1 MNFFFPTDV
10 AARRPPEDN
19 TRKKKFG
26 RNLTVAKCEWTE
38 LVTAKCYQKKQRQ
51 RDGLGDCARQKAKMF
66 VQMGRYLQKHVLE
79 GANVAPAN
87 KATLTE
93 FANPPSAHCP
103 RARGGVTYLGQV
115 PLRPIFFS
123 T

>member
-1 MNFFFPTDV
+1 M
-10 AARRPPEDN
+10 
-19 TRKKKFG
+19 
-26 RNLTVAKCEWTE
+26 TVWGTVRAK
-38 LVTAKCYQKKQRQ
+38 
-51 RDGLGDCARQKAKMF
+51 KAKMF

-103 RARGGVTYLGQV
+103 RARGNRTKLVEHV
-115 PLRPIFFS
+115 PPFS
-123 T
+123 SQQGG